1 MGLPEEKP
9 RIEEKP
15 MEIDREIVDSFITEG
30 TPPVRD
36 GFPEKIAEIAKRRI
50 EGESY
55 SKLANELEM
64 SSGVIVDLINEYR
77 KEVAPLAVAWWDWK
91 QDQEAEAEP
100 MEKDAPPV
108 PLDESKEADT
118 SSKDEKEEDNQD
130 EGEHRAA

>member
-1 MGLPEEKP
+1 MILSSLK
-9 RIEEKP
+9 
-15 MEIDREIVDSFITEG
+15 
-30 TPPVRD
+30 VRLQ
-36 GFPEKIAEIAKRRI
+36 FAMVFLKRLLKSQRRRI

-118 SSKDEKEEDNQD
+118 SSKDEKEENNQD
-130 EGEHRAA
+130 EGEHGAA